1 MCCPVSSPVTLDVR
15 TLPPRDR
22 HALIFEKLEALPV
35 AGALELINDHDP
47 KPLHYQLVAEYPGQF
62 AWEYLEAG
70 PDVWRVR
77 ITRTS

>member
-1 MCCPVSSPVTLDVR
+1 MSSPVTLDVR

-35 AGALELINDHDP
+35 AGALELINDHHP